1 MGELAMTFA
10 CGLYDRMLA
19 LYTGEV
25 RPQGIDL
32 KFLVNDEPRNIFDRM
47 AGGLE
52 FDASEFSSSEFI
64 TRFAAGDKK
73 LVAIPVFASRVF
85 RHSFIFIN
93 RRFIR
98 TAKDLEGKRIGV
110 PRYFMTAAIFMRGL
124 LRDEHGVDLS
134 SAEWIEGDINSSK
147 PHGNPANLPPFK
159 RVAVKSNTSGKSLN
173 ALLEQGEIQALFG
186 TSVPDA
192 LGRNPDIVRLY
203 PNYREAEQ
211 DYYRRTKIFPIM
223 HLIAIRRDLYERHPS
238 VASSLFKAFEQSK
251 RIAFD
256 KMRYRGTLRAM
267 LPWMLAEIDD
277 IENIFGGDPWPYGV
291 EANRPTLEALVRYMA
306 EQGLIAA
313 PVKIDDLFVPTDDVQ
328 SNRVMQAARGP

>member
-1 MGELAMTFA
+1 MAELPITFA

-32 KFLVNDEPRNIFDRM
+32 KFLVNDDPRDIFDRM

-64 TRFAAGDKK
+64 TRYSAGKSS

-85 RHSFIFIN
+85 RHSCIFVNRKFIK
-93 RRFIR
+93 
-98 TAKDLEGKRIGV
+98 TPKDLEGKRIGV

-124 LRDEHGVDLS
+124 LRDEHGVDFS
-134 SAEWIEGDINSSK
+134 RAEWIEGDINSSR
-147 PHGNPANLPPFK
+147 PHGNPANLPL
-159 RVAVKSNTSGKSLN
+159 VKPVSINANTSGKSLN
-173 ALLEQGEIQALFG
+173 TLLEQGEIQALFA

-192 LGRNPDIVRLY
+192 LGRNPDIERLY

-223 HLIAIRRDLYERHPS
+223 HLIAIRRDLYERHPF
-238 VASSLFKAFEQSK
+238 VATSLFNAFEAAKS
-251 RIAFD
+251 IAFE
-256 KMRYRGTLRAM
+256 KLRYRGTLRVM
-267 LPWMLAEIDD
+267 LPWMLAEIDE
-277 IENIFGGDPWPYGV
+277 IEKVFGGDPWPYGI
-291 EANRPTLEALVRYMA
+291 EPNRPTLEALVRYMV

-313 PVKIDDLFVPTDDVQ
+313 PVKIDDLFVPT
-328 SNRVMQAARGP
+328 AGLH